1 MTGHTRM
8 SPLTALFIGLF
19 GVGAVGI
26 ASGTLVVLYGMR
38 IIDTKAN
45 EVLGFADNTISKTI
59 DGLPAL
65 FDSLPRAVEELLSD
79 RRAPEYAA
87 NLDVAADFVVDERS
101 KGRRPVLT
109 ITNKGSEVVSFLAV
123 RVAALDTR
131 RLPIREWT
139 EVVATPIAL
148 EDGDWRGPLFPGDT
162 RYAVVSSSWRTVPAD
177 RAEQVIPAVEISD
190 IRIWQP
196 SEGL

>member
-79 RRAPEYAA
+79 RRAPEYAT
-87 NLDVAADFVVDERS
+87 NLDVSADFVVDERS

-123 RVAALDTR
+123 RVAALDSR
-131 RLPIREWT
+131 SLPIREWT

-148 EDGDWRGPLFPGDT
+148 EDGDWRGPLFPNDT

-177 RAEQVIPAVEISD
+177 RAEQVFPAVEIAD

-196 SEGL
+196 SEGS

>member
-79 RRAPEYAA
+79 RRAPEYAT
-87 NLDVAADFVVDERS
+87 NLDVSADFVVDERS

-109 ITNKGSEVVSFLAV
+109 ITNQGSEVVSFLAV
-123 RVAALDTR
+123 RVAALNSR

-177 RAEQVIPAVEISD
+177 RAEQVLPAVEIAD

-196 SEGL
+196 SEGS

>member
-1 MTGHTRM
+1 MTGQTRM

-38 IIDTKAN
+38 IIDTRAG
-45 EVLGFADNTISKTI
+45 EVLGFADNTISQTL

-65 FDSLPRAVEELLSD
+65 LDSLPKAVQELLGD
-79 RRAPEYAA
+79 RSAPEYVA
-87 NLDVAADFVVDERS
+87 NLDVDVDFVVDERS
-101 KGRRPVLT
+101 KGLRPVLT
-109 ITNKGSEVVSFLAV
+109 ITNNGSEVVSFLAV
-123 RVAALDTR
+123 RVAALNSR

-148 EDGDWRGPLFPGDT
+148 EDGDWRGKLYPGST
-162 RYAVVSSSWRTVPAD
+162 RYAVVSSGCRTVPAD
-177 RAEQVIPAVEISD
+177 RTEQVIGVVEISD
-190 IRIWQP
+190 IRVWQP